1 MPKQRVLFVCAE
13 CGAEHT
19 KWQGQC
25 SACKSWNSLSE
36 LKASNRVPRGLE
48 AELQQAVKLSEVA
61 VKKLPRLNSGQI
73 EFDRVLGGGLVP
85 GSVVLIS
92 GSPGAGKS
100 TLLTQVSSFMSET
113 GPVLYVAGEE
123 SLAQVAIRASRL
135 GLPVGNLDIV
145 SETSCERLISIWR
158 ELTPNVVIVDS
169 IQVMFTENSDSS
181 PGGVNQVRESASMLI
196 QQAKSSNTVLILVGH
211 VTKEGSLAGPRTLE
225 HMIDAFISLEGQS
238 DSKFRLL
245 RSIKNRFGPVNELGV
260 FAMTEKGLREIK
272 NPSSIFLSRSQELKP
287 GSVVMVV
294 WEGTRPL
301 LLEIQALVDE
311 SVLGQARRVVVGL
324 EQNRLVMLLAILHRH
339 GGLQVADQDVF
350 VNAVGGIK
358 ISETS
363 SDLALLASV
372 ISSFRNWVLPHDLVI
387 FGEVGLSGEIRPVP
401 NGQERIKEA
410 SKHGFKIAVIP
421 HGNRPSK
428 SIDKS
433 IRTIAVKDLAEVIT
447 HLENLS
453 SPN

>member
-1 MPKQRVLFVCAE
+1 LPKQRVLFLCAE

-36 LKASNRVPRGLE
+36 SKASNRVPRGPQG
-48 AELQQAVKLSEVA
+48 ELQQVVKLSEVA
-61 VKKLPRLNSGQI
+61 VKKLPRLNSGQT

-92 GSPGAGKS
+92 GNPGAGKS

-135 GLPVGNLDIV
+135 GLPVENLDIV

-196 QQAKSSNTVLILVGH
+196 QQAKSSNTILILVGH

-350 VNAVGGIK
+350 VNAVGGIRIGDFIIQK
-358 ISETS
+358 LGSTS
-363 SDLALLASV
+363 RFSNFWRGWL
-372 ISSFRNWVLPHDLVI
+372 IWRNKTCPKWPR
-387 FGEVGLSGEIRPVP
+387 ENQR
-401 NGQERIKEA
+401 
-410 SKHGFKIAVIP
+410 GFQAW
-421 HGNRPSK
+421 
-428 SIDKS
+428 
-433 IRTIAVKDLAEVIT
+433 L
-447 HLENLS
+447 
-453 SPN
+453 

>member
-1 MPKQRVLFVCAE
+1 MPKQKVLFLCAE

-25 SACKSWNSLSE
+25 SACKTWNSLSE
-36 LKASNRVPRGLE
+36 SKASNQVPRGLQG
-48 AELQQAVKLSEVA
+48 ELQQAVKLSEVA
-61 VKKLPRLNSGQI
+61 VKKLPRLNSGQT

-92 GSPGAGKS
+92 GNPGAGKS

-272 NPSSIFLSRSQELKP
+272 NPSSIFLSRSLQLKP
-287 GSVVMVV
+287 GSVVVV
-294 WEGTRPL
+294 IWEGTRPL
-301 LLEIQALVDE
+301 LLEIQALVTP
-311 SVLGQARRVVVGL
+311 SLFATSKRTVVGWDAS
-324 EQNRLVMLLAILHRH
+324 RLSMLLAVLESRCDLTFSNLDIYLSI
-339 GGLQVADQDVF
+339 AS
-350 VNAVGGIK
+350 GIK
-358 ISETS
+358 TS
-363 SDLALLASV
+363 DPAADLAVAAAL
-372 ISSFRNWVLPHDLVI
+372 ISSKLNFPLDSKTVI
-387 FGEVGLSGEIRPVP
+387 FGEINLSGTIRESY
-401 NGQERIKEA
+401 NTEGRIKEA
-410 SKHGFKIAVIP
+410 EKLGFTKALISKNAK
-421 HGNRPSK
+421 
-428 SIDKS
+428 
-433 IRTIAVKDLAEVIT
+433 TIAATKIEMKKINGLVDFISYLKTISEF
-447 HLENLS
+447 NG
-453 SPN
+453 

>member
-1 MPKQRVLFVCAE
+1 MPKQRVLFVCDD
-13 CGAEHT
+13 CGAEYT

-36 LKASNRVPRGLE
+36 VKASKGLARGSQG
-48 AELQQAVKLSEVA
+48 ELQKVVKLSEVA
-61 VKKLPRLNSGQI
+61 VKKLPRLGSGKI

-92 GSPGAGKS
+92 GNPGAGKS

-135 GLPVGNLDIV
+135 GLPVENLDIV

-158 ELTPNVVIVDS
+158 ELTPNVVIIDS

-196 QQAKSSNTVLILVGH
+196 HQAKISNTVLILVGH

-238 DSKFRLL
+238 DSKFRML

-260 FAMTEKGLREIK
+260 FAMTEKGLREVK
-272 NPSSIFLSRSQELKP
+272 NPSSIFLSRSPELKS

-324 EQNRLVMLLAILHRH
+324 EQNRLAMLLAILHRH

-350 VNAVGGIK
+350 VNAVGGIR
-358 ISETS
+358 ITETS

-410 SKHGFKIAVIP
+410 FKHGFKIAVVP

-428 SIDKS
+428 LSDKS
-433 IRTIAVKDLAEVIT
+433 ISIIAVKNLTEVIT
-447 HLENLS
+447 HLESLS
-453 SPN
+453 STN